1 MNAAPPV
8 PPAPAGLDSVAGA
21 ARYGQAALDDLAA
34 VGVDAAL
41 DPAPAA
47 ALVARL
53 ESLRLA
59 MQSADPAGLRRR
71 VGLIGRLLGRDVAL
85 ESEAG
90 ALAARLGVLLH
101 EADRAAEALA
111 AHAAGQANCAGR
123 VEAGCRR
130 LAGLE
135 ADARAWLRAAA
146 DAVPAPLREALDG
159 RLDHLRTVLATH
171 ELAAR
176 QLALLQE
183 QSAGLLAR
191 YRNIR
196 DVLLPAWRQRRLGEG
211 AADGAQ
217 RAADAAR
224 VESEIAAEVAAMA
237 GTLGGRRPARAQ
249 DQENAA

>member
-1 MNAAPPV
+1 MSAPP
-8 PPAPAGLDSVAGA
+8 PGPRPPAGLDSVGA
-21 ARYGQAALDDLAA
+21 AAAHGEAALADLAA
-34 VGVDAAL
+34 VGIEAAL

-47 ALVARL
+47 ALVDRL
-53 ESLRLA
+53 GALRLA

-71 VGLIGRLLGRDVAL
+71 VGLFGRLLGRDVAL

-90 ALAARLGVLLH
+90 ALAGRLGVLVH
-101 EADRAAEALA
+101 EADRAAGTLA
-111 AHAAGQANCAGR
+111 AHAAGQAACAGR

-135 ADARAWLRAAA
+135 ADARAWLRTADVAA
-146 DAVPAPLREALDG
+146 PEPLREALER

-196 DVLLPAWRQRRLGEG
+196 DVLLPAWRQRRLGDG
-211 AADGAQ
+211 AADGAR
-217 RAADAAR
+217 RAGAAAEI
-224 VESEIAAEVAAMA
+224 ESAIAAEVAAMA
-237 GTLGGRRPARAQ
+237 GTLGGRRPARPQ